1 MTKEKEDTLISQ
13 KEAAA
18 ILGFKQTYKI
28 TEYIK
33 AGILTKFEK
42 PGSKRIWICKKQVL
56 QLPKPLPVPP
66 PEDVFRKLKIN
77 ERWKKE
83 KEDSSDS

>member
-18 ILGFKQTYKI
+18 ILGFKTNQQVTK
-28 TEYIK
+28 YIK
-33 AGILTKFEK
+33 EGILKKFEK
-42 PGSKRIWICKKQVL
+42 HGSKLIWVCKKQIL
-56 QLPKPLPVPP
+56 ELPEPLPVPP

-77 ERWKKE
+77 ERWQQE
-83 KEDSSDS
+83 KGDDSDS